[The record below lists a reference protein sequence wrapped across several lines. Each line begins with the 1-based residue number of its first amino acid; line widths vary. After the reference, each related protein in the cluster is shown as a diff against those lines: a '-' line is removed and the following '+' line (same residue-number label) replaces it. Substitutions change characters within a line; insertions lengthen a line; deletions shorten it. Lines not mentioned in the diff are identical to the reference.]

1 MIVGDETE
9 QLHLNKDNIPV
20 PIYEWRFESMIKVF
34 YFFFGFAWHNAF
46 GNAWFNFVVGNATC
60 FWYFKQGS
68 EGVGASPVWRSFKR
82 SLYHWGSICLG
93 SLVIGLFGF
102 LKPILNYIHVLKME
116 EFYSKLFIRQE

>member
-9 QLHLNKDNIPV
+9 QLHLNKDDIPV
-20 PIYEWRFESMIKVF
+20 PIYEWRFTSMLKVF
-34 YFFFGFAWHNAF
+34 YYFFGFAWHNAF
-46 GNAWFNFVVGNATC
+46 GNAWFQFVVANATC

-68 EGVGASPVWRSFKR
+68 EGIGISPIWTSFKR

-102 LKPILNYIHVLKME
+102 LKPVLGYIHVK
-116 EFYSKLFIRQE
+116 IG